1 MTDTGLVNKPFV
13 SVILPVYN
21 GERFLSRTLD
31 SIFAQTEKNW
41 EIIAIND
48 GSTDNSLTILEK
60 YSKKIPG
67 RFQILSVTNGGVSKA
82 RNIGVSAAR
91 GNYIA
96 FLDQD
101 DVWAPQKLQR
111 QLEMFSINKNLRVSF
126 SNVNVIDINGSIIR
140 ENAFR
145 FDEKNRGNVFDHLL
159 FDNFIPISSVML
171 EKNLFMEIGGFDPQ
185 FSLAEDYDFL
195 LKVAQ
200 RVPVDFIDEPLLL
213 YREHGESS
221 TFQKIDNI
229 TAESFRIIRSWKVKK
244 PHLFRRHFLK
254 YQLFRLKF
262 VVLKFKVRIKQLFN
276 S

>member
-67 RFQILSVTNGGVSKA
+67 RVQILSVTNGGVSKA